1 MMLPHD
7 LEDRPVIVVEM
18 PPLTRVKAFA
28 THPGSLTNLGWFSIV
43 VYETC
48 IELKQNRFDFWPIL
62 REKSQRREEI

>member
-1 MMLPHD
+1 MLPHD

-18 PPLTRVKAFA
+18 SPLTRVKAFA

-48 IELKQNRFDFWPIL
+48 IELKQNRFDF
-62 REKSQRREEI
+62 